1 MQAVLINST
10 VVTMA
15 LSVFTFAGFN
25 LSRRELLGKLGS
37 AAFSFSFLLLT
48 WFLADRWLLT
58 GRAPW
63 SNMYESITMVVWSA
77 CGLYI
82 VLEQVYR
89 TRQLGLLMAALIVVG
104 LMLASIFDSTP
115 GKLVPALQSYWI
127 TIHVSVILAS
137 YAAFTVAFAA
147 SVYYLIARMNRLRA
161 ARRTGADAAQ
171 VADRLG
177 EIVVYQAFSTA
188 AMRFGFIALIIGTFL
203 GGVWAQEAWGR
214 FWGWDPKETWALITW
229 LVYLFGL
236 HVKYMPG
243 RLGIKDMNHFF
254 AWLAVVGFAFTMFTY
269 FAVNMWISGLHSYA

>member
-10 VVTMA
+10 LATMVA
-15 LSVFTFAGFN
+15 ACGTYTGFAV
-25 LSRRELLGKLGS
+25 SKRRWVGQLGTGL
-37 AAFSFSFLLLT
+37 FSLAYLLLT
-48 WFLADRWLLT
+48 AFLIDRWLLV

-63 SNMYESITMVVWSA
+63 SNMFESITMVLWTA
-77 CGLYI
+77 CGLYV

-89 TRQLGLLMAALIVVG
+89 TRALGLMMTLMIVLGMMV
-104 LMLASIFDSTP
+104 ASTFDQTP

-147 SVYYLIARMNRLRA
+147 SVYYLIARRA
-161 ARRTGADAAQ
+161 RVHEAAAAGATGAGG
-171 VADRLG
+171 LE
-177 EIVVYQAFSTA
+177 EIAVYQAFSTA
-188 AMRFGFIALIIGTFL
+188 AMRFGFFALIIGIFL

-236 HVKYMPG
+236 HVKYVPG
-243 RLGIKDMNHFF
+243 RLGIKDMNVFN
-254 AWLAVVGFAFTMFTY
+254 AWLAVVGFAVTMFCY
-269 FAVNMWISGLHSYA
+269 FAVNLVISGLHSYA